1 MSDVTTPDTDATVHN
16 ITDAAEPTATPAQ
29 PKIAYGFAV
38 LITEEGNVFVERK
51 PEVFN
56 LNVERESTLLEVR
69 RYTSEI
75 LMDLQAQSAA
85 EYVVLKTN
93 PAPTPEANATQ
104 A

>member
-1 MSDVTTPDTDATVHN
+1 MSEETADHTHDTPE
-16 ITDAAEPTATPAQ
+16 AAAPTG

-38 LITEEGNVFVERK
+38 LITEEGDVFVERK

-56 LNVERESTLLEVR
+56 LDVSREASLLEVR

-85 EYVVLKTN
+85 EYVSLKMAVQ
-93 PAPTPEANATQ
+93 PNA
-104 A
+104 